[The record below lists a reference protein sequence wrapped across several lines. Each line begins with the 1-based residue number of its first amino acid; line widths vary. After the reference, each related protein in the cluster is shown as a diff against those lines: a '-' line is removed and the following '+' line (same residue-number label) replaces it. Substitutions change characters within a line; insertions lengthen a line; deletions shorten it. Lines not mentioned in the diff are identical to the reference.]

1 VAAVETVLA
10 PAESAFGGRRIV
22 VAAGP
27 TYEDIDPV
35 RYLGNRS
42 SGRMGFALA
51 TEARRRGA
59 HVTLVVGPT
68 GVEPPPADEVVRV
81 RSAEEMH
88 RAVMTAASAADVVV
102 MAAAVADYTPAEPEA
117 LKVAKSPGSLTLTL
131 RRTPDILAALG
142 VLPSRARGVPVLV
155 GFAAETGDP
164 VGRGEMKRVTK
175 CVDLIVAN
183 DVLQPGAGFEVDTNV
198 VTIVGADGNDT
209 LPLQSKT
216 LVAARVMDRVERL
229 LIQSRPAPVSA

>member
-1 VAAVETVLA
+1 
-10 PAESAFGGRRIV
+10 
-22 VAAGP
+22 
-27 TYEDIDPV
+27 
-35 RYLGNRS
+35 
-42 SGRMGFALA
+42 M
-51 TEARRRGA
+51 
-59 HVTLVVGPT
+59 
-68 GVEPPPADEVVRV
+68 
-81 RSAEEMH
+81 
-88 RAVMTAASAADVVV
+88 
-102 MAAAVADYTPAEPEA
+102 
-117 LKVAKSPGSLTLTL
+117 
-131 RRTPDILAALG
+131 
-142 VLPSRARGVPVLV
+142 LV